1 MQESGHAWCI
11 HVVGKSNYFQLVP
24 ESKIQARVNVII
36 LQHCD
41 LYDISHQNSNHQNS
55 IASDHQNSNASR
67 VNSTCNSKICGSSR
81 TLIFIDSL
89 EVLA

>member
-1 MQESGHAWCI
+1 M
-11 HVVGKSNYFQLVP
+11 GKGNYFQLVP
-24 ESKIQARVNVII
+24 ESKIQARVSVII

-55 IASDHQNSNASR
+55 IASDHQNSNASG
-67 VNSTCNSKICGSSR
+67 VNSTCNSRISGLEFI
-81 TLIFIDSL
+81 LIPGISGHALESL

>member
-55 IASDHQNSNASR
+55 IASDPTFLSEAEQHD
-67 VNSTCNSKICGSSR
+67 IYFSSA
-81 TLIFIDSL
+81 
-89 EVLA
+89 VG